1 MSTQDFLVEL
11 GSEELPPKA
20 LKKLSQ
26 AFTDGI
32 IKGLASAQL
41 AHGEVNAFAT
51 PRRLGLL
58 VKSLAVQQDDIEQ
71 ELFGPPVAAAYDK
84 DGNPT
89 KAAEG
94 FARKCGTTVDQL
106 LQLETDKGTKLA
118 FRSIK
123 TGQPAQALLPD
134 IVSQSLD
141 ALPIPKRMRWGSSR
155 NEFVRPVKWLVMML
169 GNDVV
174 DCEIL
179 GQTAGSTTYG
189 HRFHSNQSL
198 TITAP
203 ADYAALLADQGKV
216 MVDFAQRQQLIV
228 EQVNA
233 AAAEAQGVAVIN
245 PDLLDEVTGL
255 VEWPTALRG
264 QFDQDFLR
272 LPQETLV
279 SSMAEHQK
287 YFHMVNEA
295 GELLP
300 FFITVSNIESKD
312 PAQVIAGNERV
323 VRPRLADAAFFFDS
337 DQKTTL
343 AARTGLL
350 KNIVFQAKLGSIYDK
365 SQRVAAVAA
374 ALADMLGADPAKA
387 QRAAALAKADLVTQ
401 MVGEF
406 ADLQGIIGRY
416 YAINDGEDPEVAEAL
431 FEQYLPRF
439 AGDSLPQTATGQ
451 ALAIAEKLDTMAG
464 MFAIG
469 QPPTGDKDPFALRRA
484 ALGIL
489 RIMVESQLDL
499 DLRACIEVA
508 VKQHSSLNPA
518 DDLNEQ
524 IFEFMLERFRSW
536 FQDENIPA
544 DVFQAVHARRPSRP
558 LDFQQRIYAVN
569 HFAGLA
575 DAQALAAANKRVRN
589 ILDKQDS
596 SSQSQDV
603 SAHLLQEPA
612 EQDLANAVTE
622 KAASVTP
629 LIANGDYQQALE
641 QLAALRPTVD
651 EFFDSVMV
659 MAEDQDL
666 RKNRIALLEQLR
678 NLFLEVADISLL
690 QSS

>member
-1 MSTQDFLVEL
+1 MDTQDFLVEL
-11 GSEELPPKA
+11 GCEELPPKA

-26 AFTDGI
+26 AFTDGVV
-32 IKGLASAQL
+32 KGLADAQL
-41 AHGEVNAFAT
+41 VHGQVTSFAT
-51 PRRLGLL
+51 PRRLGILIAGL
-58 VKSLAVQQDDIEQ
+58 SVQQDDVELEQ
-71 ELFGPPVAAAYDK
+71 FGPPIKAAFDQ
-84 DGNPT
+84 DGQPT

-94 FARKCGTTVDQL
+94 FAKKCGTTVDQL
-106 LQLETDKGTKLA
+106 LQLDTDKGVKLA

-123 TGQPAQALLPD
+123 TGEPASALLPN
-134 IVSQSLD
+134 IVSRSLD

-155 NEFVRPVKWLVMML
+155 NEFVRPVKWLAML
-169 GNDVV
+169 LGTDVV
-174 DCEIL
+174 ECELL
-179 GQTAGSTTYG
+179 GQTAGNTTYG
-189 HRFHSNQSL
+189 HRFHSNQPL
-198 TITAP
+198 TINAP
-203 ADYAALLADQGKV
+203 ADYPSLLADQGKV
-216 MVDFAQRQQLIV
+216 IADFAARQQLIV
-228 EQVNA
+228 DQVNA
-233 AAAEAQGVAVIN
+233 AAADANGSAVMS
-245 PDLLDEVTGL
+245 PDLLDEVTAL
-255 VEWPTALRG
+255 VEWPVALRG
-264 QFDQDFLR
+264 QFDEDFLR

-287 YFHMVNEA
+287 YFHMVNDA

-300 FFITVSNIESKD
+300 FFITVSNIDSQD

-343 AARTGLL
+343 AARTELL

-365 SQRVAAVAA
+365 TQRVANIAA
-374 ALADMLGADPAKA
+374 ALAEMLNADSAKA
-387 QRAAALAKADLVTQ
+387 QRAAELAKSDLVTQ

-439 AGDSLPQTATGQ
+439 AGDNLPQTATGQ

-508 VKQHSSLNPA
+508 VAQHSSLNPA
-518 DDLNEQ
+518 DDLSEQ

-589 ILDKQDS
+589 ILEKQEAS
-596 SSQSQDV
+596 NQSADV
-603 SAHLLQEPA
+603 STHLLQESA
-612 EQDLANAVTE
+612 EQDLANAVAE
-622 KAASVTP
+622 KSASVTP

-641 QLAALRPTVD
+641 QLAALRPAVD
-651 EFFDSVMV
+651 NFFDSVMV
-659 MAEDQDL
+659 MAEDEAL
-666 RKNRIALLEQLR
+666 RNNRIALLEQLR
-678 NLFLEVADISLL
+678 NLFLKVADISLL